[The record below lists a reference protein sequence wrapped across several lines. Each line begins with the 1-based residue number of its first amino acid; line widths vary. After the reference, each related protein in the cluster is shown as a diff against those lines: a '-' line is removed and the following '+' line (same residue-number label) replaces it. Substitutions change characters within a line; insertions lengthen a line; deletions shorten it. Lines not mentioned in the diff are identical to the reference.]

1 MPCSVA
7 FFRTTPVKISL
18 ASASRR
24 SAHACTPVLISG
36 GAVVVPQECRRS
48 DGVRSR
54 TSTRRVER
62 HAVGSSTSIEPGAK
76 LQPAL
81 TGLLDHV
88 AEQLAREYVRLMETA
103 ARNAG
108 KGDRGEQ

>member
-48 DGVRSR
+48 DGV
-54 TSTRRVER
+54 
-62 HAVGSSTSIEPGAK
+62 SIA
-76 LQPAL
+76 
-81 TGLLDHV
+81 D
-88 AEQLAREYVRLMETA
+88 
-103 ARNAG
+103 
-108 KGDRGEQ
+108 